1 MTWPAKVTQKSQGRG
16 LTSCGTVRELAGID
30 RRMSTSSGSEETTW
44 VQWFLSLKGHELMC
58 EVHRSYIED
67 SFNLYGLRA
76 VIPHYVECLNIILDR
91 GEEESELEE
100 KLQQHTFDLYGLIH
114 SRYIVT
120 ARGLET
126 MVRGGPRRP
135 WRGGG
140 DSSGG
145 GGYCCCR
152 HRRRLRLLLPPPPI
166 RRDARSSYLT
176 RH

>member
-1 MTWPAKVTQKSQGRG
+1 
-16 LTSCGTVRELAGID
+16 
-30 RRMSTSSGSEETTW
+30 MSTSSGSEETTW
-44 VQWFLSLKGHELMC
+44 VQWFLSLKGHELLC

-120 ARGLET
+120 TRGLET
-126 MVRGGPRRP
+126 MLRKYHALDFGRCPMVGCEGQPVVPVCGRAVHAGCCAFCCSRVAPTAPARALSRLPSVRLL
-135 WRGGG
+135 
-140 DSSGG
+140 
-145 GGYCCCR
+145 
-152 HRRRLRLLLPPPPI
+152 RRRLA
-166 RRDARSSYLT
+166 RRT
-176 RH
+176 R